1 MQLAALKSLFSINH
15 SFIRLCD
22 YLVVTMLHNLVVASA
37 STVLEVLQEQTLKD
51 ITVDNLVDGIP
62 DDIEEQERI
71 LQVF

>member
-1 MQLAALKSLFSINH
+1 
-15 SFIRLCD
+15 
-22 YLVVTMLHNLVVASA
+22 MLHNLVVASA